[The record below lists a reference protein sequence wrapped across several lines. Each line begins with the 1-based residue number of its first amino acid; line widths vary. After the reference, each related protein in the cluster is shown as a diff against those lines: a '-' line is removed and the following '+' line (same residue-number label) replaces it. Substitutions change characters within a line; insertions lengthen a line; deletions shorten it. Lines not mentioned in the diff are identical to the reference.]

1 MHLTLVEK
9 GMYVYF
15 HVFTNLQ
22 KAIYFNSLIYI
33 MFSLILQLFSA
44 AVKKII
50 IYSTLHLPAC
60 IKHKI
65 TRKILQAKAK
75 AKSDRL

>member
-1 MHLTLVEK
+1 
-9 GMYVYF
+9 
-15 HVFTNLQ
+15 
-22 KAIYFNSLIYI
+22 

-65 TRKILQAKAK
+65 TRKKAKAK
-75 AKSDRL
+75 AKCDGV